1 MARDGSATRTAIM
14 DAAQTLILET
24 GFSAAAID
32 SIIARAGI
40 TKGAFFYHFK
50 SKTDLAH
57 ALLQRYAANDA
68 AALERH
74 LQRAETLSRDPL
86 QQVLICFGLFEADM
100 AALEV
105 PYPGCLYASFTYEAE
120 LFDDQTLELVRQV
133 FAGWR
138 ARVAGKLREV
148 AALYPPRL
156 PVDIDSLADMSLAI
170 AEGAYVLSKVNR
182 APKAVAVQF
191 RHYRNYLE
199 LLFAPD
205 PAALDAKPP
214 PA

>member
-57 ALLQRYAANDA
+57 ALLERYAANDA
-68 AALERH
+68 AALERP

-86 QQVLICFGLFEADM
+86 QQVMICFGLFEADL

-105 PYPGCLYASFTYEAE
+105 PYPGCLSASLPYAAP
-120 LFDDQTLELVRQV
+120 LFDAAPLALDRQV
-133 FAGWR
+133 
-138 ARVAGKLREV
+138 
-148 AALYPPRL
+148 
-156 PVDIDSLADMSLAI
+156 
-170 AEGAYVLSKVNR
+170 
-182 APKAVAVQF
+182 
-191 RHYRNYLE
+191 
-199 LLFAPD
+199 
-205 PAALDAKPP
+205 
-214 PA
+214 

>member
-1 MARDGSATRTAIM
+1 MPRNGAATRTAIM
-14 DAAQTLILET
+14 DAAQDLILQT
-24 GFSAAAID
+24 GFAATAID
-32 SIIARAGI
+32 AVIARAGI

-57 ALLQRYAANDA
+57 ALIERYAAKDA
-68 AALERH
+68 AVLERH

-86 QQVLICFGLFEADM
+86 QQMLICFGLFEADM
-100 AALEV
+100 AALAA
-105 PYPGCLYASFTYEAE
+105 PYPGCLYASFTYEAQ
-120 LFDDQTLELVRQV
+120 LFDDATLALVRQV

-138 ARVAGKLREV
+138 ARVAAKLRDV

-156 PVDIDSLADMSLAI
+156 PADIDSLADMSLAI

-182 APKAVAVQF
+182 DPQAVAAQF

-199 LLFAPD
+199 LLFT
-205 PAALDAKPP
+205 PAASALDAPRSH
-214 PA
+214 A

>member
-32 SIIARAGI
+32 SIIDRAGI

-57 ALLQRYAANDA
+57 ALLERYAANDA

-86 QQVLICFGLFEADM
+86 QQVLRSEERREGKECVGTCRTRWS
-100 AALEV
+100 
-105 PYPGCLYASFTYEAE
+105 PY
-120 LFDDQTLELVRQV
+120 
-133 FAGWR
+133 
-138 ARVAGKLREV
+138 
-148 AALYPPRL
+148 
-156 PVDIDSLADMSLAI
+156 
-170 AEGAYVLSKVNR
+170 
-182 APKAVAVQF
+182 
-191 RHYRNYLE
+191 H
-199 LLFAPD
+199 
-205 PAALDAKPP
+205 
-214 PA
+214 

>member
-68 AALERH
+68 AALEHH

-105 PYPGCLYASFTYEAE
+105 PYPGCLYASFTYEAQ

-138 ARVAGKLREV
+138 ARVAGKLHEV